1 MNRTGS
7 PSQSPSDRGK
17 GLTTSRTSAS
27 QDSLVVTSPPRR
39 GASTSSTLTSPHRP
53 SATLS
58 ADRRAAL
65 RESSL
70 AALTHFYRRLEFSL
84 KLILLLTNCALS

>member
-1 MNRTGS
+1 MSRTGS
-7 PSQSPSDRGK
+7 PSQRPSGRGK
-17 GLTTSRTSAS
+17 DPTTSRTSAS
-27 QDSLVVTSPPRR
+27 QDSLDVTSPPRL

-70 AALTHFYRRLEFSL
+70 AALTHFYRRWEFSL
-84 KLILLLTNCALS
+84 KLNFLLANCTLS